1 MNSQPLNKR
10 IQHALR
16 PRRQGF
22 STLGLLA
29 LAAAGLGM
37 SGVLASAV
45 PIARQAKAEADPP
58 QTYTHRVT
66 TPKKSKASVG
76 TRVEQG
82 PPLDQTLMP
91 DQTAVVMVDFQ
102 NNFASPQGSS
112 YAPFAEQFRN
122 THMIENSVHLVTT
135 ARELGIQVIHVT
147 EGYTDDYREVDMGNG
162 GVFHRNAV
170 QWQAFKSSSWGAQL
184 YDPIRHE
191 SDIVLPDRKTMSG
204 FGGNA
209 LDFILKSRGIRNVA
223 VGGFTAD
230 MCVYA
235 TLLEGFD
242 RGYRMYAMTDAVVAG
257 SGPLTREMVGVLYPY
272 VSRPMTSREF
282 LAMFSRR
289 DAAR

>member
-1 MNSQPLNKR
+1 MSKSKATFMNSQPLTTR
-10 IQHALR
+10 IQHASR
-16 PRRQGF
+16 PRRQGY

-29 LAAAGLGM
+29 LVAAGLGL

-45 PIARQAKAEADPP
+45 PIARQAKAEAP
-58 QTYTHRVT
+58 T
-66 TPKKSKASVG
+66 TEKSKGSFG
-76 TRVEQG
+76 TKVEQG
-82 PPLDQTLMP
+82 PPLDQTLIP

-162 GVFHRNAV
+162 GAFHRNAV

-184 YDPIRHE
+184 YHPIRHE

-204 FGGNA
+204 FGGNS

-242 RGYRMYAMTDAVVAG
+242 RGYRMYAITDAVVAG
-257 SGPLTREMVGVLYPY
+257 SAPLTREMVGVLYAY
-272 VSRPMTSREF
+272 VARPMTSQEF

-289 DAAR
+289 NAGR